1 MNDEPIPREVHQ
13 AICGLAFAAA
23 GANVIMQ
30 LAQLPIGRAV
40 AQSTVHSGRVDKHP
54 VKRLRTTSA
63 FLAVAMLG
71 TAEDRLAMRREINR
85 QHRQVKSK
93 EPVPY
98 NAFDPAL
105 QLWVAACLYKGL
117 EDVWHLVWDE
127 PVPSVLYDH
136 GARFGTTL
144 QVPQDLWPAD
154 RAAFED
160 YWNAGVAT
168 IAMDDVSRPYLQ
180 AVASA
185 DFLGL
190 PGRVLGPFNRLMTV
204 GFLPPEFRDE
214 LGLPW
219 DARRQATFDRLT
231 GVGAVIT
238 RLSPRPVR
246 AFPLN
251 LYLADT
257 RRRIRTGRPIV

>member
-1 MNDEPIPREVHQ
+1 VSDAIPQEVRD
-13 AICGLAFAAA
+13 AICGLAYAAA

-40 AQSTVHSGRVDKHP
+40 ALSTVESGRVDKHP

-63 FLAVAMLG
+63 FLVISMLG
-71 TAEDRLAMRREINR
+71 TDDERLAIRREINR
-85 QHRQVKSK
+85 QHRQVKAT

-98 NAFDPAL
+98 NAFDPQL
-105 QLWVAACLYKGL
+105 QLWVAACLYKGF
-117 EDVWHLVWDE
+117 EDVWRLLDDR
-127 PVPSVLYDH
+127 PIPPVLYDH

-144 QVPQDLWPAD
+144 QVPQELWPAD

-160 YWNAGVAT
+160 YWHAGVAT

-180 AVASA
+180 GIAGAT
-185 DFLGL
+185 FLGP
-190 PGRVLGPFNRLMTV
+190 PGRLLGPMNRLLTV
-204 GFLPPEFRDE
+204 GFLPPPFQEE

-219 DARRQATFDRLT
+219 NARRQSIFDR
-231 GVGAVIT
+231 VVAVAAAIT
-238 RLSPRPVR
+238 RVSPAPLRQ
-246 AFPLN
+246 FPLN

-257 RRRIRTGRPIV
+257 RRRIRLGRAIV